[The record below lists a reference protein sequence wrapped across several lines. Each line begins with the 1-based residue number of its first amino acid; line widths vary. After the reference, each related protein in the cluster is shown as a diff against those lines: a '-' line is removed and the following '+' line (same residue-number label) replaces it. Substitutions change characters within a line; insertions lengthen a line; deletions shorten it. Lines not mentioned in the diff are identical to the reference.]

1 MYSYE
6 VDELFNKIFE
16 KLSALSK
23 IDNDILSELVELKTY
38 IDARSVHIEEQQ
50 IIIQTLERNIAILS
64 ENLDSAGLALDDL
77 GD

>member
-6 VDELFNKIFE
+6 VDELLNKIFE
-16 KLSALSK
+16 KLSAPSK
-23 IDNDILSELVELKTY
+23 VDNDIISDFVALKNY
-38 IDARSVHIEEQQ
+38 SDARSVHIGEQQ